1 MTVADVLSETA
12 FTVEWAETAPEK
24 VFVYGK
30 KVEDFHTV
38 DYDRI
43 FTLNVSATQELAAQV
58 EQLQKELAA
67 ARAENAALRQD
78 MNDRLVKLESMV
90 SGTAQK

>member
-1 MTVADVLSETA
+1 
-12 FTVEWAETAPEK
+12 
-24 VFVYGK
+24 
-30 KVEDFHTV
+30 V

-58 EQLQKELAA
+58 EQLKKELTA

-78 MNDRLVKLESMV
+78 MNNRLAKLESMAT
-90 SGTAQK
+90 GTAQK